1 MFFFVFPCLSITF
14 ASYYLWKCGTDE
26 CLVEL
31 VRFERKQPQQ
41 VFLGRYPRFHL
52 HGISK
57 KMLDDLNTHIVQ
69 DIEDNS
75 PSIDSNDNGDTDT
88 PVQKETILEI
98 QTKTADKTEEYM
110 VLARKYRP
118 MDFDSLIGQ
127 DALVRTLSN
136 ALKVGRVAQAFMLT
150 GVRGVGKTTTARI
163 IAKALNCD
171 NVDKNGNPPIKPCG
185 TCSNCTD
192 IAGDRHVDVLEM
204 DAASNTGIDDI
215 REIIESAKYSPSV
228 GRYKIFILDE
238 VHMLSKSAFNG
249 LLKTLEEPPAHV
261 KFIFATTE
269 IRKVPVTVLSRCQK
283 FDLRRISIEQLF
295 DHYKRIA
302 GDEGYSVA
310 DDALRI
316 IARSADGSVR
326 DGLSI
331 LDQAIA
337 LSDGGEITGENV
349 TNMLGLSDRQGIY
362 DLYEH
367 ICKGDAEASLKKVGD
382 LYETGANPV
391 VVAQDLLD
399 VTWWLTRLKMTPS
412 LKTDIST
419 PEIEKKAGGA
429 LSDKLS
435 TPALSRNWQILMK
448 GLGEIQSSDR
458 AMMTLEMVIIRL
470 IFASELPTPEAIV
483 KKLLEAKKPATQTV
497 GGGNNSAPITPITST
512 QNASATLQII
522 ATQKTVQDTSP
533 QAKKSDN
540 APADFDA
547 VVSTMYKKSPILAEK
562 LRTNARLVS
571 FQPPKITLQLDG
583 YKGEEVRELQSTV
596 RRIFGQDW
604 VIERVENGG
613 EKTIQ
618 EQKEKIVQDRLDE
631 ADNLALVKSVKT
643 FFPNAE
649 IHKVENI

>member
-1 MFFFVFPCLSITF
+1 
-14 ASYYLWKCGTDE
+14 
-26 CLVEL
+26 
-31 VRFERKQPQQ
+31 
-41 VFLGRYPRFHL
+41 
-52 HGISK
+52 
-57 KMLDDLNTHIVQ
+57 MLNDLDTHTVQ
-69 DIEDNS
+69 DIDDNS
-75 PSIDSNDNGDTDT
+75 SSIDSNDNGDTVAS
-88 PVQKETILEI
+88 VQKETIPEV
-98 QTKTADKTEEYM
+98 QTKTADKKEEYM

-171 NVDKNGNPPIKPCG
+171 NVDENGNPPIKPCG

-269 IRKVPVTVLSRCQK
+269 IRKVPITVLSRCQR

-295 DHYKRIA
+295 SHYKRIA
-302 GDEGYSVA
+302 GDEGFSVA

-337 LSDGGEITGENV
+337 LSDGVEITSENV
-349 TNMLGLSDRQGIY
+349 SNMLGLSDRQGIY

-367 ICKGDAEASLKKVGD
+367 ICKGDAEASLKKVED
-382 LYETGANPV
+382 LYEAGANPV

-419 PEIEKKAGGA
+419 PEIEKKVGVV

-470 IFASELPTPEAIV
+470 IFASELPTPEALV
-483 KKLLEAKKPATQTV
+483 KKLLETKNPATQTV
-497 GGGNNSAPITPITST
+497 SGGNNSAPINPT
-512 QNASATLQII
+512 QNVSATPQVI
-522 ATQKTVQDTSP
+522 AAQKTVQGTPLKPASSKP
-533 QAKKSDN
+533 TGSDN
-540 APADFDA
+540 TPTNFDSL
-547 VVSTMYKKSPILAEK
+547 VSSVYKKYPILGEK

-583 YKGEEVRELQSTV
+583 YKREEIQELQSAV
-596 RRIFGQDW
+596 RRLFGSNW
-604 VIERVENGG
+604 VVERVLSGG

-618 EQKEKIVQDRLDE
+618 EQKEKIDQDRLDE

>member
-1 MFFFVFPCLSITF
+1 
-14 ASYYLWKCGTDE
+14 
-26 CLVEL
+26 
-31 VRFERKQPQQ
+31 
-41 VFLGRYPRFHL
+41 
-52 HGISK
+52 
-57 KMLDDLNTHIVQ
+57 MLDDLNTQTVQ
-69 DIEDNS
+69 DTDDNS
-75 PSIDSNDNGDTDT
+75 PSIDNNDNGNVHV
-88 PVQKETILEI
+88 PVQKETILEN

-171 NVDKNGNPPIKPCG
+171 NVDENGNPPIRPCG
-185 TCSNCTD
+185 KCTNCTD

-269 IRKVPVTVLSRCQK
+269 IRKVPVTVLSRCQR

-295 DHYKRIA
+295 EHYKRIA
-302 GDEGYSVA
+302 QDEGYSIS
-310 DDALRI
+310 DDALHI

-337 LSDGGEITGENV
+337 LSGGVEITAENV
-349 TNMLGLSDRQGIY
+349 SHMLGLSDRQSIY
-362 DLYEH
+362 DLYEY
-367 ICKGDAEASLKKVGD
+367 ICKGDAEASLKEVED

-391 VVAQDLLD
+391 VITQDLLD

-419 PEIEKKAGGA
+419 PEIEKKVGVT

-470 IFASELPTPEAIV
+470 IFASELPTPEALV
-483 KKLLEAKKPATQTV
+483 KKLLEAKNPATQTV
-497 GGGNNSAPITPITST
+497 GGGKTSTPITPITPT
-512 QNASATLQII
+512 QNVTATAKPI
-522 ATQKTVQDTSP
+522 ATQKTVQDTSL
-533 QAKKSDN
+533 QSTRSDN
-540 APADFDA
+540 VPTDFNTL
-547 VVSTMYKKSPILAEK
+547 VNTIYKNSPIIAEK
-562 LRTNARLVS
+562 LRANARLAS
-571 FQPPKITLQLDG
+571 FQPPKIILQLDG
-583 YKGEEVRELQSTV
+583 YKGEEFRELQSTV
-596 RRIFGQDW
+596 RLIFGQDW
-604 VIERVENGG
+604 VIERVESGG

-631 ADNLALVKSVKT
+631 ADNLALVKSVKKI
-643 FFPNAE
+643 FPNAE
-649 IHKVENI
+649 IHKVEKI